1 VAWKDF
7 SKPIEGIYSCMTNMW
22 TTCGSYFN
30 GGFTGALEADPM
42 YYNSEVIKK
51 FFRQLIPNVAE
62 YEVITKYFDFTPPCL
77 VLALFFKDQMYK
89 TALALSEESIR
100 KEDMD
105 WENKVK
111 ITEDTPENNVII
123 KDRVGNKE

>member
-1 VAWKDF
+1 MPF
-7 SKPIEGIYSCMTNMW
+7 YSPSN
-22 TTCGSYFN
+22 FN
-30 GGFTGALEADPM
+30 GSVEAKPM

-62 YEVITKYFDFTPPCL
+62 YELITKYFDFNPSCL

-100 KEDMD
+100 KEDID

-111 ITEDTPENNVII
+111 IIEDTPANNVIL
-123 KDRVGNKE
+123 KDRVGPKE

>member
-1 VAWKDF
+1 
-7 SKPIEGIYSCMTNMW
+7 
-22 TTCGSYFN
+22 
-30 GGFTGALEADPM
+30 M

-62 YEVITKYFDFTPPCL
+62 YELITKYFDFKPTAL

-100 KEDMD
+100 KEDID

-111 ITEDTPENNVII
+111 IIEDTPANNVIL
-123 KDRVGNKE
+123 KDRVGPKE